1 MAYYVGLNIFVAPS
15 ANSSND
21 RLAQMFIGAQN
32 Y

>member
-1 MAYYVGLNIFVAPS
+1 MAYYVGLNIFVAQN

-21 RLAQMFIGAQN
+21 RLAQMFVGAQN